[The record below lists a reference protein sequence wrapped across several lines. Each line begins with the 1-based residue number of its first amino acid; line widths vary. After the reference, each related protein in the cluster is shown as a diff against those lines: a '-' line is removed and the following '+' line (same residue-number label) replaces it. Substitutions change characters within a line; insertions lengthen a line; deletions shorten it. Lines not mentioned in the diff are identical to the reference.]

1 MKIINGKRKELEI
14 KAAQLIAKKIN
25 SLLKIQE
32 RVVLAI
38 PGGRSIIGV
47 LNILKNENIKW
58 DKVHIFMIDDT
69 IGNDPGKNFKQA
81 YDIFLEY
88 LTKQKLLLSNNM
100 HPYIYFNLPMN
111 KGLEAY
117 KNELKLISDCYDIIL
132 LSSGEDGHVGS
143 LFPNS
148 SVKDPSEFFVNVKE
162 SPKLPS
168 DRISASRR
176 LLQKSKCGL
185 LLFFGEEKREAY
197 ENFMNNKL
205 IIADCPAKLINSIE
219 DSYVF
224 TDVKNL

>member
-47 LNILKNENIKW
+47 LDILKHEKIKW
-58 DKVHIFMIDDT
+58 DKVHIFMVDDT

-81 YDIFLEY
+81 YDLLLEY

-100 HPYIYFNLPMN
+100 HPYIYFNLPIN

-148 SVKDPSEFFVNVKE
+148 SIKDTSEFFLNIKE
-162 SPKLPS
+162 SPKPPAN
-168 DRISASRR
+168 RISASRK
-176 LLQKSKCGL
+176 LLQKSKCAL
-185 LLFFGEEKREAY
+185 LLFFGEDKKQAY
-197 ENFMNNKL
+197 ENFINNEL
-205 IIADCPAKLINSIE
+205 TVIDCPAKLVNDIE
-219 DSYVF
+219 DSYVY
-224 TDVKNL
+224 TDFK